1 MLSQQGWLKSD
12 NNFDKVVQDNFTIQ
26 HNDNKGQFTEFTAE
40 KLKKLSLA
48 LWYTKLCILQDIY

>member
-40 KLKKLSLA
+40 KLEKLSLA